1 MDLNEFDYHNS
12 FVPPES
18 DIGLNMMLRWAGHQ
32 RTENKDYSFNGM
44 RRGSQEFVLWQYT
57 ISGCGQIESDEGS
70 FLIPPGCAFL
80 LTIPDK
86 HRYFLPSGHWEFLYL
101 GFNGSEALRI
111 ARELRA
117 KYSPVSSAFASPQ
130 AIAAAKMFL
139 RRGMEND
146 LSDPVETSELSYRFF
161 MDMIRTCRPDAGD
174 AGKDPVMLFHQFCV
188 QHLAKPL
195 QVEDMAEFAGYS
207 RSHFCRIFRGR
218 TGKSPHKYF
227 LELRMRMAL
236 RMLQSGNLSV
246 KETAAAC
253 GFPDNSYFCKV
264 FYRFY
269 HTNPSAFL
277 SRKK

>member
-1 MDLNEFDYHNS
+1 MEFCIINGKIVSFDFFYILYYIKVRYRNIISWRKKVDLNEFDYHNS

-139 RRGMEND
+139 RRGD
-146 LSDPVETSELSYRFF
+146 
-161 MDMIRTCRPDAGD
+161 GD
-174 AGKDPVMLFHQFCV
+174 
-188 QHLAKPL
+188 
-195 QVEDMAEFAGYS
+195 
-207 RSHFCRIFRGR
+207 
-218 TGKSPHKYF
+218 
-227 LELRMRMAL
+227 
-236 RMLQSGNLSV
+236 
-246 KETAAAC
+246 
-253 GFPDNSYFCKV
+253 
-264 FYRFY
+264 
-269 HTNPSAFL
+269 
-277 SRKK
+277 